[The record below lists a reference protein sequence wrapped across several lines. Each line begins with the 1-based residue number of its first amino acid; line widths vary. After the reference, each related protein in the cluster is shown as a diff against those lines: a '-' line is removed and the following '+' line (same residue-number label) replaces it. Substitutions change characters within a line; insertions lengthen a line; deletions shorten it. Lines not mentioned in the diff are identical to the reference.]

1 MLTRKKES
9 LNEGCPIKKIKI
21 KRKEGSK
28 EGAAAEGED
37 ERENENK
44 SGIIPTTLITHLKT

>member
-1 MLTRKKES
+1 MLVRKKES

-21 KRKEGSK
+21 KRKEGRK

-37 ERENENK
+37 ERDLDTD
-44 SGIIPTTLITHLKT
+44 SHLRLLYMQQ